1 MLLIELN
8 NLSAAVEKNKYSD
21 YEKESNSIG
30 SVIKSRRCEMKKTLE
45 EIKSYLATM
54 GLTIAMDLP
63 KVVEDAIFFHEKGK
77 VFRLFRPAFVAGN
90 GQKL

>member
-45 EIKSYLATM
+45 DI
-54 GLTIAMDLP
+54 
-63 KVVEDAIFFHEKGK
+63 
-77 VFRLFRPAFVAGN
+77 FRLFSSTKGIPLLFR
-90 GQKL
+90 